1 MNPQVLMKT
10 FAIVLA
16 LALPN
21 AAIAQDLIPSKRMV
35 LQQDSDYAGG
45 DIASIFDTT
54 LDACQRAC
62 LTNTACEAFT
72 FNTRNNSCFP
82 KAGGYESAEFFGAIS
97 GRVVLAEAGV
107 NDTARARRGEL
118 SFIYDWEFPYASEQA
133 AGLAALHIAYGN
145 TSDELTMA
153 ARDSEA
159 NGDLVLASEYQGS
172 ALNITDSAG
181 DWAEYARLLLAAADS
196 VGDQQRAYIERSQYA
211 AMNAYLRA
219 SDPALQHSILVTLGQ
234 ALERLERGPDTVK
247 ALRLALSLQPRDDTA
262 QMLDSAAAQYGFRII
277 DTLVQSDL
285 ARPRICAVFSDTLD
299 PKITDFT
306 PYVSAPDAA
315 ITITSDGYTQI
326 CAEGLQHG
334 QRYALTFREGLPAK
348 DGQVLPASVDIMSY
362 VRDRA
367 PGVRFAGR
375 GYVLPKGG
383 DAALPVQ
390 TVNTE
395 KLGLELYRV
404 TDRNLMRALQNGF
417 LSAPMAQYQEYD
429 FTAQIGTKLWSGTAD
444 VTQDVN
450 VDVTTRLPLTKA
462 LAGQTAG
469 IYALRATVPGVDPYA
484 VPSAWQ
490 WFVVSDI
497 GLTTLSGVDGL
508 HVFARSLGDASALSG
523 ADVQLVSE
531 ANEVLATAKA
541 DDQGYARFDAA
552 LTAGTGAAAPALIVA
567 RMSDADM
574 AFLSLKD
581 AEFDLSDRGVAGRPA
596 APPVDVFMATD
607 RGAYRPGETVYVT
620 ALARDSAMA
629 AVEGLPLTAVLS
641 RPDGVEY
648 SRAVVS
654 DFGAGGHVFSL
665 PVAGSAPRG
674 QWKIEMFADTDAP
687 ALAQKTFLVEDFLPE
702 RIDFTLTLPD
712 APIRLGDVPQLT
724 LDAQYLF
731 GAPASDLAIEGEV
744 GLSLATGLPDWQ
756 GYTFGRHDAAFS
768 AGLETISGSR
778 TDENGL
784 AAIALAMPQIDNPN
798 KPLQLEATV
807 RIADGSARPV
817 ERKVTKI
824 LAPSAQMIGIKP
836 LFDGAAPEGGEARF
850 ALIALDENGE
860 PASRDLAW
868 TATKVETD
876 YQWYQN
882 SGNWYW
888 EPVTT
893 RSKIAEGVVQT
904 GASATEVAI
913 PVTWGEFELALT
925 APDGTAAS
933 TLFSAGWYGGAD
945 TATTPDML
953 EMALDAPSYRAG
965 DTAKLRM
972 VARTDGVALVQVL
985 SNRLIAMQAVAVKAG
1000 ANTVDLPVTDDWGT
1014 GVYVTA
1020 SALRGMDAAAGRNP
1034 ARALG
1039 VAHASID
1046 PAQRALTAIIE
1057 TAAEATPRGPL
1068 DIAVKVDGVAAGET
1082 AYVTIAA
1089 VDLGIL
1095 NLTAYTP
1102 PDPMDHYFGQ
1112 RKLGVGI
1119 RDIYGRLIDGLN
1131 GAMGTVRS
1139 GGDAGANARLQGP
1152 PPTEELVAYFTG
1164 PVAVGEDGFARA
1176 SFTLPAFNGTV
1187 KVMAI
1192 AWSKTAVGQASA
1204 DVLVR
1209 DPVVVAASLPRF
1221 MALGDTSRLALNITH
1236 ATGPTGQ
1243 MALNVTATGAA
1254 LGDVPASV
1262 DLGNKATARIEVPI
1276 VADALGNQTITVAL
1290 TTPDGK
1296 TLQKTLTLPVQI
1308 NDAPIVRTSRFDLAA
1323 GAEFTAD
1330 SALFD
1335 GLLVGT
1341 AKATITAGPMAR
1353 LNAAG
1358 IMQALDGYP
1367 YGCTEQITSKAMPLL
1382 YLSDLTTGLGI
1393 SAPEDLPARINAA
1406 LNAVLVTQ
1414 NASGAF
1420 GLWQVGNGGDM
1431 WLDAYITDFLGRA
1444 RARGFE
1450 VPDQAFRM
1458 ALDNLR
1464 NQVNYF
1470 PDFDYGGEGLAY
1482 ALMVLARE
1490 GAAAIGDLRYYA
1502 DVKGDAFA
1510 TPAAQAQLGAA
1521 LASYGDQ
1528 QRADAM
1534 FARAAA
1540 AVDALGTV
1548 EAEQIWRADYG
1559 TNLRDA
1565 AVVLA
1570 LATEAK
1576 SQVVDTQKLL
1586 AAIAA
1591 PRALSTQEQVWTLLA
1606 AAAMNDA
1613 GTASDITVNGAP
1625 VSGPAIQLTDA
1636 MAAPVLIKN
1645 NGADTSLTITTIG
1658 IPMGPEAAGGAGYA
1672 ITRSYF
1678 TLDGAPVDASTVSV
1692 GTRMAVILEVI
1703 PFGRGEA
1710 RLMVND
1716 PLPAGFEIDNPNL
1729 IGSALPALAGFDLLA
1744 DTAHSEFR
1752 QDRFLSAVDR
1762 MDNLPFRLGYV
1773 VRAVSA
1779 GEFHHPAAVVE
1790 DMYRPDLSARTEAGR
1805 VLITP

>member
-1 MNPQVLMKT
+1 MTPANLIKI
-10 FAIVLA
+10 FATLTA
-16 LALPN
+16 LALPS
-21 AAIAQDLIPSKRMV
+21 AAMAQDLIPPKRLV
-35 LQQDSDYAGG
+35 LMQDMDFAGG
-45 DIASIFDTT
+45 DIANIFDTT

-62 LTNTACEAFT
+62 LANTACEAFT
-72 FNTRNNSCFP
+72 FNSSNNSCFP
-82 KAGGYESAEFFGAIS
+82 KAGGYETTEFLGAIS
-97 GRVVLAEAGV
+97 GQVILAEAGA
-107 NDTARARRGEL
+107 NDTARARREEL
-118 SFIYDWEFPYASEQA
+118 TFINDWEIPYATDQA
-133 AGLAALHIAYGN
+133 AALPQRLMDGDYAAEGAVLNDSAADWAVYAQSMLGAGN
-145 TSDELTMA
+145 Q
-153 ARDSEA
+153 
-159 NGDLVLASEYQGS
+159 GGEYQRS
-172 ALNITDSAG
+172 YY
-181 DWAEYARLLLAAADS
+181 EAA
-196 VGDQQRAYIERSQYA
+196 QYA
-211 AMNAYLRA
+211 AMNGYFRA
-219 SDPALQHSILVTLGQ
+219 SDRETQHDILVTMAL
-234 ALERLERGPDTVK
+234 ALEKLDRGPDMVK
-247 ALRLALSLQPRDDTA
+247 ALRLAQSLGPRDDTA
-262 QMLDSAAAQYGFRII
+262 QMLETAAAQYGFRIV

-285 ARPRICAVFSDTLD
+285 ARPRICAVFSDQLD

-306 PYVSAPDAA
+306 PYVSAPEAE
-315 ITITSDGYTQI
+315 ITITSDGYSQI

-348 DGQVLPASVDIMSY
+348 DGQVLTSSVDITNY
-362 VRDRA
+362 IRDRA

-383 DAALPVQ
+383 EAALPVQ

-429 FTAQIGTKLWSGTAD
+429 FTAQIGTKLWSGEAD
-444 VTQDVN
+444 VALDVN
-450 VDVTTRLPLTKA
+450 VDVTTRLPLAGA

-497 GLTTLSGVDGL
+497 GLTTLSGADGL
-508 HVFARSLGDASALSG
+508 HVFARSLGDASALAG
-523 ADVQLVSE
+523 ADVQLLSE
-531 ANEVLATAKA
+531 ANEVLATAQT
-541 DDQGYARFDAA
+541 DDQGYARFDAG

-567 RMSDADM
+567 KLGDADM

-607 RGAYRPGETVYVT
+607 RGAYRAGETVNVT
-620 ALARDSAMA
+620 ALARDSEMKAIEA
-629 AVEGLPLTAVLS
+629 LPLTAVLK

-648 SRAVVS
+648 SRAVVA
-654 DFGAGGHVFSL
+654 DGGAGGHVFAL
-665 PVAGSAPRG
+665 PVADSAPRG
-674 QWKIEMFADTDAP
+674 QWKIEMFADVDAP
-687 ALAQKTFLVEDFLPE
+687 ALASKTILVEDFLPE
-702 RIDFTLTLPD
+702 RIDFTLTLSD
-712 APIRLGDVPQLT
+712 APIRLGDIPDLSVN
-724 LDAQYLF
+724 ARYLF
-731 GAPASDLAIEGEV
+731 GAPAADLAIEGEV
-744 GLSLATGLPDWQ
+744 GLSLADGLPDWQ
-756 GYTFGRHDAAFS
+756 GFAFGRHDSSFS
-768 AGLETISGSR
+768 TALETISGSR
-778 TDENGL
+778 TDAEGV
-784 AAIALAMPQIDNPN
+784 ATIALGLPQVDNPG
-798 KPLQLEATV
+798 KPLQMEATL

-817 ERKVTKI
+817 ERKVTQL
-824 LAPSAQMIGIKP
+824 LAPSSPMIGIKP
-836 LFDGAAPEGGEARF
+836 MFEGSAPEGGEARF
-850 ALIALDENGE
+850 AVIALDDTG
-860 PASRDLAW
+860 AAATRDLAW
-868 TATKVETD
+868 TATRVETD

-882 SGNWYW
+882 GGNWYW

-893 RSKIAEGVVQT
+893 RSKIAEGTLQT
-904 GASATEVAI
+904 GETPTEIAI
-913 PVTWGEFELALT
+913 PVEWGEFELALT

-945 TATTPDML
+945 AAATPDML

-965 DTAKLRM
+965 DTARLRM
-972 VARTDGVALVQVL
+972 VAREDGVALVQVL
-985 SNRLIAMQAVAVKAG
+985 SNRLIAMQAVAVTAG
-1000 ANTVDLPVTDDWGT
+1000 ENTIDLPVTDDWGT

-1046 PAQRALTAIIE
+1046 PAQRALTAQIE
-1057 TAAEATPRGPL
+1057 TAPEATPRGPL
-1068 DIAVKVDGVAAGET
+1068 DVAVKVDGIAAGDT

-1089 VDLGIL
+1089 VDQGIL
-1095 NLTAYTP
+1095 NLTGYTP

-1139 GGDAGANARLQGP
+1139 GGDAGANARLQAP

-1164 PVAVGEDGFARA
+1164 PVTVGDDGYARA
-1176 SFTLPAFNGTV
+1176 TFTLPAFNGTV

-1192 AWSKTAVGQASA
+1192 AWSKTAIGQASA

-1221 MALGDTSRLALNITH
+1221 MALGDQSRLALDITH
-1236 ATGPTGQ
+1236 ATGPSGQ
-1243 MALNVTATGAA
+1243 MALNVTASGLK
-1254 LGDVPASV
+1254 LGDVPTAV
-1262 DLGNKATARIEVPI
+1262 DLADLATARVEIPI
-1276 VADALGNQTITVAL
+1276 TATELGLQTITVAL

-1296 TLQKTLTLPVQI
+1296 TLQKTLSLPVQI
-1308 NDAPIVRTSRFDLAA
+1308 NDAPVVRTSRFDLAA

-1335 GLLVGT
+1335 GLAAGT

-1358 IMQALDGYP
+1358 ILTALDGYP
-1367 YGCTEQITSKAMPLL
+1367 YGCSEQLISKAMPLL

-1393 SAPEDLPARINAA
+1393 ATPEDLPARINTAISG
-1406 LNAVLVTQ
+1406 VLVRQ
-1414 NASGAF
+1414 NSSGAF
-1420 GLWQVGNGGDM
+1420 GLWQVGEGGDM
-1431 WLDAYITDFLGRA
+1431 WLDAYVTDFLGRA
-1444 RARGFE
+1444 RAQGYG

-1470 PDFDYGGEGLAY
+1470 PDFDFGGEPLAY

-1502 DVKGDAFA
+1502 DVKGYAFA
-1510 TPAAQAQLGAA
+1510 TPAAAAQLGAA

-1528 QRADAM
+1528 QRADSM
-1534 FARAAA
+1534 FAIAAG
-1540 AVDALGTV
+1540 AVDALG
-1548 EAEQIWRADYG
+1548 EGADEQIWRADYG

-1576 SQVVDTQKLL
+1576 SQVVDTQALL
-1586 AAIAA
+1586 GRIAS

-1606 AAAMNDA
+1606 AASLNAA
-1613 GTASDITVNGAP
+1613 GTASDITVNGEAAI
-1625 VSGPAIQLTDA
+1625 GPAVQLTDA
-1636 MAAPVLIKN
+1636 LAAPAIIKN
-1645 NGADTSLTITTIG
+1645 TGADTSLTVTTIG
-1658 IPMGPEAAGGAGYA
+1658 TPTGAEAAGGAGYA
-1672 ITRSYF
+1672 ITRSYY
-1678 TLDGAPVDASTVSV
+1678 TLDGEGVDFDTISV
-1692 GTRMAVILEVI
+1692 GTRLAVVLEI
-1703 PFGRGEA
+1703 TPFGRGEA
-1710 RLMVND
+1710 RLMVAD

-1729 IGSALPALAGFDLLA
+1729 IGSAIPALAGFDLLS
-1744 DTAHSEFR
+1744 DVTHSEFR

-1762 MDNLPFRLGYV
+1762 MDNAPFRLGYV
-1773 VRAVSA
+1773 VRAVSP
-1779 GEFHHPAAVVE
+1779 GDFHHPAAVVE
-1790 DMYRPDLSARTEAGR
+1790 DMYRPDLSARTESGR
-1805 VLITP
+1805 LVINP